1 MQKEIEVTG
10 CIAGIRHYLPNKE
23 SDYPKLAK
31 RVPEGS
37 YVRLQV
43 VPPGEKYVG
52 AVRVLDSEGNEI
64 GKLGKSD
71 RQFFK
76 LDIPEGGELEVKV
89 IKHAFEHNTIVV
101 WHINQNGFEE
111 THPYELDNKYDEP
124 FISFCK
130 VDKELESLTKT
141 MLTLV
146 KKYTDCDSIP
156 EAEMKHFCTIG
167 RKYAQVCGES
177 IDGDTL
183 FSRAEI
189 KTRLRKISK
198 RHEDLRPIYSDIYE
212 IYKDISKSDFQ
223 TQVYHNQWNRVCEKA
238 VQKDDNGK
246 NFIDEYVEN
255 LKFSNCL
262 VGDKQLT
269 EDVIMKEIERLTK
282 LLSDASKNK
291 YQTFIKEPSK
301 MAEHLYSLV
310 FSLKSIYLFF
320 TWRIKLNHMYSMLG
334 VKTEQVAEEE
344 GEVMFRYIHNAV
356 TKTDDRKFVHER
368 VKNIVNNVKKVA
380 DICKQLMEMQKS
392 RQISMPTEVKE
403 AQEELVR
410 MGMPKEG
417 TRRGFSYKNFEKAY
431 RAAGL

>member
-10 CIAGIRHYLPNKE
+10 CIAGIRYYLPNKE
-23 SDYPKLAK
+23 ADYPKLAK

-64 GKLGKSD
+64 GNLGKSD

-130 VDKELESLTKT
+130 VDKELELLTKT

-189 KTRLRKISK
+189 KTRLGKISK

-212 IYKDISKSDFQ
+212 INKDISKSDFQ

-301 MAEHLYSLV
+301 MAEHLYSWA

-320 TWRIKLNHMYSMLG
+320 TWRIKLNHMYSLLG
-334 VKTEQVAEEE
+334 VETDQNVEEE
-344 GEVMFRYIHNAV
+344 EEMFRYIHNAV
-356 TKTDDRKFVHER
+356 TNIDVRKEINER
-368 VKNIVNNVKKVA
+368 VKNIVKNLTNVNDICTQLKVLEKEKLITMSSEIKKVQA
-380 DICKQLMEMQKS
+380 
-392 RQISMPTEVKE
+392 
-403 AQEELVR
+403 ELVR
-410 MGMPKEG
+410 MGMPPEG
-417 TRRGFSYKNFEKAY
+417 TRGFSYKNFAKVYKEDF
-431 RAAGL
+431 L